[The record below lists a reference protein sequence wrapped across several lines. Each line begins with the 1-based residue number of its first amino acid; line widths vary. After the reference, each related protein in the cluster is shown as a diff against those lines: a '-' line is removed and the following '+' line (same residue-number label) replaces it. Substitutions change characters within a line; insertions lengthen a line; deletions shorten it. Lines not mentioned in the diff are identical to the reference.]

1 MSEVNT
7 QTTNTTD
14 NNANANTPD
23 TTKEEEVVAK
33 ELLDKAT
40 SEVAD
45 YKKKWKALL
54 SEQAQKE
61 LEAKEKE
68 ERMLEIEKENKSLK
82 MNNALVN
89 SGFSE
94 KVIKDIVKSAVEGDA
109 DALAKAI
116 TDGAKEVTKELRDK
130 IAALEL
136 ENTEH
141 PANGSNS
148 NNQEITLDVSK
159 MSLDELEK
167 AFKEHPELAEKYK

>member
-1 MSEVNT
+1 
-7 QTTNTTD
+7 
-14 NNANANTPD
+14 
-23 TTKEEEVVAK
+23 
-33 ELLDKAT
+33 
-40 SEVAD
+40 
-45 YKKKWKALL
+45 
-54 SEQAQKE
+54 
-61 LEAKEKE
+61 
-68 ERMLEIEKENKSLK
+68 MLEIEKENKSLK

-148 NNQEITLDVSK
+148 NNQEIY
-159 MSLDELEK
+159 
-167 AFKEHPELAEKYK
+167 A

>member
-14 NNANANTPD
+14 NNAAANTQG
-23 TTKEEEVVAK
+23 TTKEDEVVAK
-33 ELLDKAT
+33 SLLDKAT
-40 SEVAD
+40 SEAAD

-54 SEQAQKE
+54 DDQALKDE
-61 LEAKEKE
+61 DAKEKE
-68 ERMLEIEKENKSLK
+68 ARMLEIEKENKSLK
-82 MNNALVN
+82 MNDELVN

-94 KVIKDIVKSAVEGDA
+94 KVIKEIVKSAVDGDVY
-109 DALAKAI
+109 ALAKAI
-116 TDGAKEVTKELRDK
+116 TDGAKEATKELQDR

-141 PANGSNS
+141 PANGNNS

-159 MSLDELEK
+159 MSLAELEK

>member
-7 QTTNTTD
+7 QTTSPNG
-14 NNANANTPD
+14 NNANVNTQD
-23 TTKEEEVVAK
+23 TTKDDEVVSK
-33 ELLDKAT
+33 KLLEKANR
-40 SEVAD
+40 EAAD

-54 SEQAQKE
+54 DDQALKDE
-61 LEAKEKE
+61 EAKEKE

-130 IAALEL
+130 ITALEL

-148 NNQEITLDVSK
+148 NNQEFTLDVSK

-167 AFKEHPELAEKYK
+167 AFKEHPELVEKYK